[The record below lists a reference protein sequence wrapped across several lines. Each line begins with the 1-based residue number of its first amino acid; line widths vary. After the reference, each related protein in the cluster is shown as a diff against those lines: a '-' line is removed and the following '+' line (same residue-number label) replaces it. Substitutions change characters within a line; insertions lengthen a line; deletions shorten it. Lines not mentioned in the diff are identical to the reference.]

1 MVILGRTSKTA
12 ATLGSANLC
21 CVLYSK
27 LKSGPS
33 YRHDRRVF
41 FKPFSG
47 LIRGCPTGPDV
58 LIYMGENRRI
68 FIVIMQIY
76 WHGYSAVRIE
86 AKSGDKEATILTDPF
101 QNEAS
106 LRMPRTVEAD
116 ILLLS
121 HQDRKNFSLENVQ
134 GKPFIISDPGEYEI
148 KDAFVQ
154 GIQDRALDSGEKAR
168 PLVYR
173 IAAEGLNVAFLGQL
187 KRKLTDYEIEELGD
201 VDILLLPVGGGEV
214 MDSKLASETIST
226 IEPRMVVPLHY
237 DLPGIKTKLANVDA
251 FCKALG
257 VCKRQDANRL
267 KISKKELPAE
277 DMIVTVLER
286 A

>member
-1 MVILGRTSKTA
+1 
-12 ATLGSANLC
+12 
-21 CVLYSK
+21 
-27 LKSGPS
+27 
-33 YRHDRRVF
+33 
-41 FKPFSG
+41 
-47 LIRGCPTGPDV
+47 
-58 LIYMGENRRI
+58 
-68 FIVIMQIY
+68 MQIY

-86 AKSGDKEATILTDPF
+86 AKTGDKEVTILTDPF

-121 HQDRKNFSLENVQ
+121 HQDRKQFSLDNVQ
-134 GKPFIISDPGEYEI
+134 GKPFTISDPGEYEI
-148 KDAFVQ
+148 KDALVQ
-154 GIQDRALDSGEKAR
+154 GIQDRALDVGVKERAII
-168 PLVYR
+168 YR
-173 IAAEGLNVAFLGQL
+173 ITVEGLSVAFLGQL
-187 KRKLTDYEIEELGD
+187 KRKLTDYEVEELGSI
-201 VDILLLPVGGGEV
+201 DILLLPVGGGEV

-226 IEPRMVVPLHY
+226 IEPRIVVPLHY
-237 DLPGIKTKLANVDA
+237 DLPGIKTKLANVDT

-267 KISKKELPAE
+267 KVTKKELPVD